1 MNNEDALREM
11 AAGLIQEVQ
20 YWRGLLALA
29 LKANGGTLTVKKSE
43 VDVESPFEVVMKRID
58 DKSDVANPEI
68 QFKLLEGQE
77 EIESVLGK
85 PSPIII
91 PK

>member
-1 MNNEDALREM
+1 MSKEDILRET
-11 AAGLIQEVQ
+11 AIGLVQEVQ
-20 YWRGLLALA
+20 YWRGLLALV
-29 LKANGGTLTVKKSE
+29 LKSMGGEVTVRKSE
-43 VDVESPFEVVMKRID
+43 VDVKSPFEIVMKRTD
-58 DKSDVANPEI
+58 DKSDLLDVEM

-85 PSPIII
+85 PSPIIL